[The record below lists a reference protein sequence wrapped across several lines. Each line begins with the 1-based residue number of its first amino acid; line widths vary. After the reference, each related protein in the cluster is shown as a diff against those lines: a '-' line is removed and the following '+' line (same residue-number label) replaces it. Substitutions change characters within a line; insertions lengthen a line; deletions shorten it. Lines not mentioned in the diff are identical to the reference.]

1 MARDNSNGTGSGD
14 LQARREHFARL
25 LHDAQQR
32 VDAATNDR
40 DKYQKALE
48 AVETL
53 LELEEPIMSEPSTT
67 PKASPYP
74 NIKNMG
80 LRGAIEFI
88 VAQHDEGISPKQ
100 IMDALVE
107 RGLKVGSNNR
117 VHAELHVLN
126 KVARVVRAGDGVY
139 VRGPKSK
146 ARKLPE
152 KTLFG

>member
-1 MARDNSNGTGSGD
+1 MANGNSSSGD

-25 LHDAQQR
+25 LEDAQQR
-32 VDAATNDR
+32 VDAATHDR

-53 LELEEPIMSEPSTT
+53 LEIEEPIMAKSEPVAAETAKVPAFTKVKS
-67 PKASPYP
+67 
-74 NIKNMG
+74 MG

-88 VAQHDEGISPKQ
+88 VAQHDDGITPRR
-100 IMDALVE
+100 IMEILEEHGVKIA
-107 RGLKVGSNNR
+107 SNNR

-126 KVARVVRAGDGVY
+126 RTARVVRAGEGVY

-146 ARKLPE
+146 ARKLPD
-152 KTLFG
+152 KTLF